1 MLYQERSTTTP
12 HTPSHLRATTSKVI
26 EILSR
31 RHDTFKSF
39 TGYQGSSGSCH
50 AALWGDA
57 FRAAVQRRHESLLR
71 DPDAVL
77 PLVRWL
83 LCDTRR
89 TYSEWRLGKAIA
101 VKLGERAF
109 TECLKEW
116 YDEAK
121 GKATAEEPPASKGI
135 VGKDRATKKST
146 APEIPPNEQPQS
158 TKVPNDGGVA

>member
-1 MLYQERSTTTP
+1 MLFQENRPNTPFTPAHLRSTVE
-12 HTPSHLRATTSKVI
+12 KVMGV
-26 EILSR
+26 LSR

-57 FRAAVQRRHESLLR
+57 FRDAVKRRHEALLR
-71 DPDAVL
+71 DPEAIL

-89 TYSEWRLGKAIA
+89 TYSEWRLGKAVA

-109 TECLKEW
+109 TECVGEW
-116 YDEAK
+116 YDESK
-121 GKATAEEPPASKGI
+121 GKGQSEESPPPKGAVGKGRTPKTTPPAP
-135 VGKDRATKKST
+135 
-146 APEIPPNEQPQS
+146 APSNEQPPNASS
-158 TKVPNDGGVA
+158 TPTGGVA